1 MTPPSLPREEHAAWA
16 SAAERG
22 SPLALRFAL
31 WFFRRFGAPFTRLL
45 LPAIV
50 AYYCVFARQARRA
63 SRAYLERVRR
73 VRGEDGPP
81 PRLRDTYRHLY
92 AFAESILDKFSF
104 WAGASDDFD
113 VVIHGGENMEKYF
126 GSGGGAFLVGAHFGN
141 FDVLRVI
148 ARNAGVRVNVLLF
161 AANARRLNAAAAV
174 ARNSIA
180 RVVNLSSFGAHIPTA
195 AGPVEGLH
203 DNEERLDEFE
213 ENIVHLRPGFFMENY
228 LAQLDSIRTGR
239 VRFPL
244 VDGSVSVPMV
254 ATRDIAHAAA
264 QLLLHPEWS
273 GHHILGLHGPRDL
286 TFGEAAEILG
296 VVHETA
302 PVEEARERLL
312 AQGASED
319 GARLVLNF
327 FAALAD
333 GALASGEER
342 TERTTTATSFEQFA
356 EETLRPRLDS

>member
-1 MTPPSLPREEHAAWA
+1 MATIAVAGAAGRVGRRVAELLLDEGASVALLVRDAAKVADLAARGAVVHEGNLEDPPYVMEATDDAGQLFWMTPTDPAREDL
-16 SAAERG
+16 
-22 SPLALRFAL
+22 LAFM
-31 WFFRRFGAPFTRLL
+31 
-45 LPAIV
+45 
-50 AYYCVFARQARRA
+50 
-63 SRAYLERVRR
+63 
-73 VRGEDGPP
+73 
-81 PRLRDTYRHLY
+81 
-92 AFAESILDKFSF
+92 
-104 WAGASDDFD
+104 DD
-113 VVIHGGENMEKYF
+113 
-126 GSGGGAFLVGAHFGN
+126 L
-141 FDVLRVI
+141 
-148 ARNAGVRVNVLLF
+148 GV
-161 AANARRLNAAAAV
+161 NAAAAV

-203 DNEERLDEFE
+203 DNEDRLDEFE

-228 LAQLDSIRTGR
+228 LAQLDSIRAGR

-254 ATRDIAHAAA
+254 ATRDIAQAAA

-342 TERTTTATSFEQFA
+342 NERTTTPTSFEQFA